1 MSGYADSEKI
11 QYALKTALYRTMQT
25 AMSDS
30 ASVERSAPLRV
41 FPTNIMKVNIIEA
54 GKGDINED
62 GKYAIGHTTA
72 GQTADLSDPES
83 TVKNYKIICP
93 VNNVITNITI
103 SALVGYG
110 SQTKAQID
118 ALPTSGQT
126 YPLKQWFFRGHYTG
140 TGEAAFD
147 AANTAYNGLQL
158 AWNSTTNN
166 TTPADADIVP
176 HLKYY
181 LQVQTNYTGVSHSSS
196 ADNIT
201 YEHSLLKGLIGL
213 DSNFVSTIMVT
224 QGEGGPS
231 SSASLGTSGSW

>member
-54 GKGDINED
+54 GKGDIGED
-62 GKYAIGHTTA
+62 GTYVTGHATA
-72 GQTADLSDPES
+72 GQTADLLDPES

-110 SQTKAQID
+110 SQTKAQVD

-126 YPLKQWFFRGHYTG
+126 YPLKQWFFRGHYSG
-140 TGEAAFD
+140 SGEAAFN
-147 AANTAYNGLQL
+147 AANVTYDGLQL

-166 TTPADADIVP
+166 TTPSEADTVP

-201 YEHSLLKGLIGL
+201 LSLIH
-213 DSNFVSTIMVT
+213 I
-224 QGEGGPS
+224 
-231 SSASLGTSGSW
+231 